1 MSNDDIPNIVLEDCQ
16 VLFRN
21 FAGAEGQ
28 YNRAGDRNFCVI
40 IDDNLAERLEI
51 DGWNIKT
58 LRSKD
63 EDEPD
68 RKYLQVSVGY
78 KARPPLVVMLTS
90 KGRTTLGEDE
100 IEVIDWVEIDKIDL
114 IIRPYKWTVSG
125 KSGVKAYLKS
135 FYVTIAEDALALKY
149 ADVQEISDKPPWS
162 E

>member
-1 MSNDDIPNIVLEDCQ
+1 MADGISNIVLENCC

-28 YNRAGDRNFCVI
+28 YNREGDRNFCVI
-40 IDDNLAERLEI
+40 IDDDLAERLEI

-63 EDEPD
+63 EYEPN
-68 RKYLQVSVGY
+68 RKILQVSVGY
-78 KARPPLVVMLTS
+78 KARPPLVVMITS
-90 KGRTTLGEDE
+90 KGRTTIEEDKIE
-100 IEVIDWVEIDKIDL
+100 IIDWVEIEKVDL
-114 IIRPYKWTVSG
+114 VIRPYKWTVNG
-125 KSGVKAYLKS
+125 KSGLKAYLKS
-135 FYVTIAEDALALKY
+135 FYVTIAEDVLALKY